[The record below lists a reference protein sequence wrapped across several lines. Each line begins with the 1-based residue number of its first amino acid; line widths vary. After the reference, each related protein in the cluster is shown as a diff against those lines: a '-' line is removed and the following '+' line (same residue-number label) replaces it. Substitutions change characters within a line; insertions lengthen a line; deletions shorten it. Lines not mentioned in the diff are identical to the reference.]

1 VITTIHGDMD
11 EALLE
16 KKTGIVDNE
25 NEHTE
30 WVEYWLKGELIHRSV
45 NMTLKK
51 GVFAFGEAANLG
63 G

>member
-1 VITTIHGDMD
+1 MD

-30 WVEYWLKGELIHRSV
+30 WVEYRLPGTEEIIHRSV
-45 NMTLKK
+45 NMTIKK
-51 GVFAFGEAANLG
+51 GVFAFGEAAKLG
-63 G
+63 

>member
-1 VITTIHGDMD
+1 MD

>member
-1 VITTIHGDMD
+1 MD

-30 WVEYWLKGELIHRSV
+30 WVEYWRNGELIHRSV
-45 NMTLKK
+45 NMALKK
-51 GVFAFGEAANLG
+51 GVFAFSQTAKLG
-63 G
+63 